1 MVARVDSNRRGK
13 RNAVGRREQKILQTP
28 RKLDQR
34 RKKHSVQIT
43 RTTTTTLTTA
53 LVRKSQKRN
62 AADQSDGASIHS
74 KQRSNSNGN
83 GNTKTTN
90 GEDTKGKTTMKNIA
104 MRNDRFL
111 LPHLHPIRSARHLLN
126 YHSKYRLNCNN
137 RWLCKRSQLSL
148 PYNHRSW
155 TIQPPRQM
163 KRLAYNANEA
173 TTTTRYSCAVDV
185 RNVFIRFV

>member
-1 MVARVDSNRRGK
+1 MEVDSNRRGK
-13 RNAVGRREQKILQTP
+13 RNAVDRRERKILQTP

-62 AADQSDGASIHS
+62 AADQSDGASIRS

-137 RWLCKRSQLSL
+137 RRSCKRSQLSL

-173 TTTTRYSCAVDV
+173 TTTTRYSCVVDV